1 MAWFGKAE
9 NPVSVS
15 SVNAGWVRAASTRNL
30 ITQWSEIMLRLQE
43 ILSGN
48 VLYYPEQQNVL
59 LNQIDVIRKEWMLV
73 DRQLITDDEAGLL
86 YRIIN
91 QDAPE
96 MIQRL
101 GQMKA
106 ERASTSANHEGNY
119 LEVSERVRKVLG
131 EVSQLRTKTD
141 AQKLARYTESTN
153 GTVEQHLA
161 SLAFPIYADLP
172 TEFDEQLQNMREL
185 WESLQSEVHSVEDE
199 YLLERIVTDY
209 LPNSVELYLSF
220 LKGPERLRQQAKEAF
235 LSQLSLLFGRL
246 EAVQEAALVQK
257 MKAMNAQSQFLEER
271 LGNEGTL

>member
-1 MAWFGKAE
+1 MAWFGKTE
-9 NPVSVS
+9 NPASVP

-48 VLYYPEQQNVL
+48 VLYYPEQQKVL
-59 LNQIDVIRKEWMLV
+59 LDQIDVIRKEWMLV
-73 DRQLITDDEAGLL
+73 DRQLVTDDEAGLL

-141 AQKLARYTESTN
+141 AQKLSRYTESTD

-161 SLAFPIYADLP
+161 SLAFPTYSDLP
-172 TEFDEQLQNMREL
+172 ADFDERMQNMRTL

-199 YLLERIVTDY
+199 YLLERVVTDY

-235 LSQLSLLFGRL
+235 LNQLSLLSGRL
-246 EAVQEAALVQK
+246 EAVQEAALEQK

>member
-1 MAWFGKAE
+1 MAWFGKTE
-9 NPVSVS
+9 NPASVP
-15 SVNAGWVRAASTRNL
+15 SVNAGWVRAASMRNL

-43 ILSGN
+43 ILAGN
-48 VLYYPEQQNVL
+48 VLYYPEQQKVL
-59 LNQIDVIRKEWMLV
+59 LDQIDVIRKEWMLV
-73 DRQLITDDEAGLL
+73 DRQLVTDDEAGLL

-106 ERASTSANHEGNY
+106 ERASTSVNHEGNY

-141 AQKLARYTESTN
+141 AQKLSRYTESTD
-153 GTVEQHLA
+153 GTIEQHLA
-161 SLAFPIYADLP
+161 SLAFPTYSDLP
-172 TEFDEQLQNMREL
+172 TDFAEQMQIMRTL

-199 YLLERIVTDY
+199 YLLERVVTDY

-220 LKGPERLRQQAKEAF
+220 LKGPEKLRQQAKEAF
-235 LSQLSLLFGRL
+235 LNQLSLLSGRL
-246 EAVQEAALVQK
+246 EAVQEAALEQK

-271 LGNEGTL
+271 LGNERRL